1 MPSSRSSSGSTRIA
15 STWVST
21 RAAAPPSS
29 PASSQLTHAPS
40 PARRRDSS
48 HTIALAA
55 APAPSGPRARRMTL
69 RAVTIA
75 RTERAPGTALVVVV
89 ISADAASTR
98 GGIGVLTTGAR

>member
-1 MPSSRSSSGSTRIA
+1 
-15 STWVST
+15 
-21 RAAAPPSS
+21 
-29 PASSQLTHAPS
+29 
-40 PARRRDSS
+40 
-48 HTIALAA
+48 
-55 APAPSGPRARRMTL
+55 MTL